1 MKTLLYQKLN
11 GYLNKKFGL
20 LKKNNYICK
29 HMATVKNVL
38 LVHPKHGEIL
48 NETFVDEIQFKIFLN
63 MVHASLSLKE
73 DFTTFNGKDFLIHIP
88 FAMLKE
94 SLILGTNKEVSM
106 AEVVVAKS
114 KLEG

>member
-1 MKTLLYQKLN
+1 
-11 GYLNKKFGL
+11 
-20 LKKNNYICK
+20 
-29 HMATVKNVL
+29 MATVKNVL

-88 FAMLKE
+88 FGMLKE